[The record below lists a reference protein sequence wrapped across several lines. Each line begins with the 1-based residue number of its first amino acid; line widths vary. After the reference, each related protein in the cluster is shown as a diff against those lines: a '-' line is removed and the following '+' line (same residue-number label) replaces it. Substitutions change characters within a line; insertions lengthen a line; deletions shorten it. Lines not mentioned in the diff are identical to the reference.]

1 MTDTRQ
7 IAPGE
12 YRPSRDGG
20 FTAVSVEPYTRR
32 RDGSPSQL
40 IRWRG
45 KCIHCGAAY
54 EVTGGGNVEKLAKTC
69 EQHRGMR
76 KVRPV
81 NPDRAS
87 NAALLRCV
95 RIMIQPAITQLAD
108 GRTEGALEQ
117 LQAIAALLNP
127 KKMGARNARA

>member
-20 FTAVSVEPYTRR
+20 FTAVSVEPYTRG
-32 RDGSPSQL
+32 RDGGPSQL

-54 EVTGGGNVEKLAKTC
+54 EVIGGGNVEKLAKTC

-76 KVRPV
+76 KPRPV
-81 NPDRAS
+81 NPNRAG
-87 NAALLRCV
+87 NAALLRCGPNHD
-95 RIMIQPAITQLAD
+95 PARHYTIV
-108 GRTEGALEQ
+108 
-117 LQAIAALLNP
+117 
-127 KKMGARNARA
+127 

>member
-1 MTDTRQ
+1 MSDTRQ

-20 FTAVSVEPYTRR
+20 FTAVSVEPYTRQ

-45 KCIHCGAAY
+45 KCVHCGAAY

-76 KVRPV
+76 KPRPK
-81 NPDRAS
+81 NPSRAGH
-87 NAALLRCV
+87 ATLLRCV
-95 RIMIQPAITQLAD
+95 RIMIQPAIAQLSA
-108 GRTEGALEQ
+108 GRTESALAQ
-117 LQAIAALLNP
+117 LRAIAAMLNP
-127 KKMGARNARA
+127 KKGGGNARS

>member
-7 IAPGE
+7 LSPGE

-20 FTAVSVEPYTRR
+20 FTVVSVEPYTR

-45 KCIHCGAAY
+45 ACTICRAPY

-76 KVRPV
+76 RPK
-81 NPDRAS
+81 PGRRPTPT
-87 NAALLRCV
+87 ALLRCI
-95 RIMIQPAITQLAD
+95 RSMLKLAIRRLSEGNAS
-108 GRTEGALEQ
+108 GALDTLRNIEAM
-117 LQAIAALLNP
+117 LAG
-127 KKMGARNARA
+127 KGANDARP